1 MCPDRLAGRGK
12 PEIIKHHVPIIDGK
26 KFDLVKCQF
35 LRGIII

>member
-12 PEIIKHHVPIIDGK
+12 PAIIKHHVPIIDGK
-26 KFDLVKCQF
+26 KFDLVKSQF